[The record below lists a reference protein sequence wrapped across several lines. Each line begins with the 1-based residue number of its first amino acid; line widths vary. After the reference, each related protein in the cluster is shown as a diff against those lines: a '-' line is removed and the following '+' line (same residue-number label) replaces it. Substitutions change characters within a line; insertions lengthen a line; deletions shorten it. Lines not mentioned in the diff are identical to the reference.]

1 MWRMMCRMTGRS
13 PGASTRGALDQTLAI
28 CAAMLLLA
36 ISASAAFALSESP
49 AGGSSPTTAGA
60 PPVSVAPPSAAP
72 ATKIVPSDEIA
83 PPEGAGEE
91 TAPAEEGAGG
101 TTGTPPAK
109 PRVHHHHVASRP
121 PEVEPA
127 TARLRVTQNGWIYA
141 GPSKSS
147 KKIEKNTVGKFVNVT
162 GSTRYYLQAS
172 LKNGE
177 TGYIPIGDVEL
188 VRPTDKIF
196 MLTQDAAVLEAP
208 NHWARKLA
216 EVHRSHNVHVI
227 GLALNY
233 MQIRMKSGLTGFIP
247 VSALQ

>member
-1 MWRMMCRMTGRS
+1 MGKMWRMTGRS
-13 PGASTRGALDQTLAI
+13 PGAWAACAFDHALAI
-28 CAAMLLLA
+28 FAATLLLA

-49 AGGSSPTTAGA
+49 AGGSSPAAASA
-60 PPVSVAPPSAAP
+60 PLPASSVAPASPP
-72 ATKIVPSDEIA
+72 ATKLVPSDETT

-91 TAPAEEGAGG
+91 TAPAEEGAG
-101 TTGTPPAK
+101 TTGAAPTK
-109 PRVHHHHVASRP
+109 PRVHHHHVASKP

-127 TARLRVTQNGWIYA
+127 TARLRVTQEGWIYA

-147 KKIEKNTVGKFVNVT
+147 SKIEKNTVGKFVNVT
-162 GSTRYYLQAS
+162 GTTRYYLQAG

-177 TGYIPIGDVEL
+177 TGYIPIADVQL
-188 VRPTDKIF
+188 VKPTDKIF
-196 MLTQDAAVLEAP
+196 MLTRDAAVLEAP